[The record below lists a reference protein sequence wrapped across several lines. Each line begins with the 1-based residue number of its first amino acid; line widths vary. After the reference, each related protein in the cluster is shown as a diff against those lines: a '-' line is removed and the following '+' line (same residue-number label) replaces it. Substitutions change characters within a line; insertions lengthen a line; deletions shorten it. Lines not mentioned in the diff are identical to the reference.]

1 MPVPATATKH
11 AQLRYILKDPLGQGG
26 MGVVYRAFD
35 TEVKRDVA
43 LKTLQRSE
51 DLSALEMFRKEC
63 AALAS
68 LNHPF
73 IVDIY
78 DIGELDVGGERRPF
92 FVMPLLR
99 GMTLDKLIYAP
110 SSKLTIARV
119 VEIVGQVCRGLDA
132 AHGAKLIHRDLK
144 PSNIFVLEGDTVKI
158 IDFGVAC
165 MVDQRTTMAIKGTLY
180 YMAPEQLEMK
190 PVTPLSDIFSLGVV
204 CYEAL
209 ARRRPFEG
217 VSREDIARAI
227 LMHLPPPVSDFN
239 PAVNRTMS
247 QVIHKAIAKKPW
259 LRFQSARDFA
269 DALQKALRNE
279 PIEIFDEA
287 RFRPRILRAKKAVEE
302 GQYEFANE
310 ILTELEAESID
321 PEIGTIRRQLDQKL
335 RMERI
340 KQLLEN
346 ARLRFQ
352 EEEYQLALQKVQEIL
367 QLDPE
372 NTDALALKGSI
383 EEKRSE
389 RQVAQWL
396 QLARQHLSN
405 RNFSNAR
412 EALEN
417 VLQIKPKDT
426 DAQRLKAEIDHNE
439 REYLRI
445 EQERRQLRE
454 AAREARQRG
463 DISSAVSKMER
474 VVDLDQLS
482 PDIATPERNA
492 EDQELFK
499 QLRVE
504 YDELKNAY
512 AEARSYVEIHGNLE
526 AAVAICDRYLERY
539 PNDARFNALKI
550 EVEERQRQQLHAYVA
565 KVHQDVEQEQDLDRR
580 VEVLRE
586 ALARYPNEPHFEA
599 SLKSVTRQRDL
610 AASIVARARSLEQQE
625 QYTEAL
631 TQWETLRTIHHRYPG
646 LEYEIERLKQ
656 RRELQGR
663 MQARQR
669 WVERI
674 EQHLGI
680 KEYDAALKT
689 CREALTEFPDD
700 GELGALLKLAQQ
712 GMERRA
718 DGQRL
723 LNDGRQLLDAGK
735 VNEGLQVLRQAYS
748 LDEHNSA
755 IRSALLETLLNQARL
770 LVSENWRAAEDLIQ
784 QALEVDPSSALAKS
798 LHTLTEDRKRSEIVQ
813 QCLTRAREHQ
823 VGEDYGKALGE
834 VERGLL
840 AYPDDTQLLRLQ
852 STLKKSLTE
861 AAQLDKRRR
870 DLDRARELERQAKT
884 VKDPS
889 TAESLFG
896 QTVEVTQL
904 YPGDKDFEKVRDD
917 MQQFIK
923 TMTLETPA
931 VEEPATHAPKPPPAK
946 AEPPKKQAPP
956 QGPGALA
963 KFAAWLAGKWQLGS
977 GLALPRWAALGACL
991 FSVSLVGALI
1001 YNATRTKT
1009 PPPPPGAVKVT
1020 IAATPAGAGVLV
1032 DGKPAG
1038 QEIELQPGS
1047 HTIEASLPGYHPE
1060 KQTIEIPAGGGPQT
1074 VTLALKA
1081 RPAVAQVV
1089 GVGLEKGQVFL
1100 DDNLSGELQDGQL
1113 ALPNLPPGQHVLRL
1127 SGGGGEVKVT
1137 FEVKEGEAP
1146 LIASTPEAK
1155 ATRAV
1160 AVSHFRGQGRLFA
1173 SPAQGKAVLDGQEA
1187 GALAPGGLQ
1196 LPQLPAGIHELT
1208 LEDGKT
1214 QSKFTL
1220 EIGDAPALLLH
1231 TTADRNAGD
1240 LLVVTGEAGVEIFIN
1255 GKKQPRGTR
1264 GDGRIRIP
1272 NLEPKPLT
1280 VTVAKEGYRA
1290 EPAELSITITKGTTS
1305 KAEFKLMPI
1314 PAQPATLE
1322 LSGLPPK
1329 TQVLIDGAVAGEAGG
1344 NGRLSFA
1351 SVQPGPR
1358 RVEWRHPG
1366 FRPREE
1372 NILFEAGKTRSLGGQ
1387 DAAMELETG
1396 TIQFQV
1402 EPAGASLT
1410 ISFDPRY
1417 IHSGRPPSTTQYTA
1431 VPQSLSLPVGT
1442 YNLTFR
1448 AEGHRDDTVSISL
1461 ADRQTLPMKVRLTP
1475 LTKPPVVEKP
1485 KPGGMDE
1492 WENAKWTTADGWQ
1505 VHRGGGLVTYGRQ
1518 NTNGV
1523 FVFTIK
1529 PPGGGAFGIGKDP
1542 PVQWFCAMKDP
1553 GNYLLFRL
1561 DNKNLRVS
1569 EVAGGA
1575 EKPSAANEHGL
1586 DGKKEYELRV
1596 SIQPERVDVSVVE
1609 DGKSR
1614 GLVSRAGADLTRG
1627 KFGFRVGP
1635 NDQVRIKNFRF
1646 IPR

>member
-1 MPVPATATKH
+1 MPGPATATRH

-51 DLSALEMFRKEC
+51 DLSALDMFRKEC

-78 DIGELDVGGERRPF
+78 DIGELDVAGERRPF

-110 SSKLTIARV
+110 SSKLTIERV

-239 PAVNRTMS
+239 PTVSRTMS

-259 LRFQSARDFA
+259 LRFQSAREFA
-269 DALQKALRNE
+269 EALQKALRNE
-279 PIEIFDEA
+279 PIETFDEA
-287 RFRPRILRAKKAVEE
+287 RFRPRIVRAKKAVEE
-302 GQYEFANE
+302 AQYEFANE

-367 QLDPE
+367 HLDPE

-405 RNFSNAR
+405 RNFSHAR

-565 KVHQDVEQEQDLDRR
+565 KVHQVVEQEQDLDRR

-680 KEYDAALKT
+680 KEYDAAMKT
-689 CREALTEFPDD
+689 CREALTEFADD

-712 GMERRA
+712 GTERRA
-718 DGQRL
+718 EGQRL
-723 LNDGRQLLDAGK
+723 LNEGRQLLDAGRL
-735 VNEGLQVLRQAYS
+735 NDGLQVLRQAYS

-755 IRSALLETLLNQARL
+755 IRAALLESLLSQART

-813 QCLTRAREHQ
+813 HCLTQAREFQ
-823 VGEDYGKALGE
+823 VGEDYQKAVSE

-852 STLKKSLTE
+852 STLKKSQVE
-861 AAQLDKRRR
+861 VAQLEKRRR
-870 DLDRARELERQAKT
+870 DLDRARELERQVKT

-896 QTVEVTQL
+896 QTVEVAGL
-904 YPGDKDFEKVRDD
+904 YPGDRDFEKVRDD

-923 TMTLETPA
+923 TMTLESPQAEAPPAPTPA
-931 VEEPATHAPKPPPAK
+931 PATPATQPKAASPN
-946 AEPPKKQAPP
+946 KQAPP
-956 QGPGALA
+956 QGPGSLA
-963 KFAAWLAGKWQLGS
+963 RLAAWMAGKWQVG
-977 GLALPRWAALGACL
+977 GGIALPRWALLGVGL
-991 FSVSLVGALI
+991 VSLSLI
-1001 YNATRTKT
+1001 GVLVSQLTQPAA
-1009 PPPPPGAVKVT
+1009 PPPPGAVKVT
-1020 IAATPAGAGVLV
+1020 IAATPAGAAILV
-1032 DGKPAG
+1032 D
-1038 QEIELQPGS
+1038 
-1047 HTIEASLPGYHPE
+1047 
-1060 KQTIEIPAGGGPQT
+1060 
-1074 VTLALKA
+1074 
-1081 RPAVAQVV
+1081 
-1089 GVGLEKGQVFL
+1089 
-1100 DDNLSGELQDGQL
+1100 
-1113 ALPNLPPGQHVLRL
+1113 
-1127 SGGGGEVKVT
+1127 
-1137 FEVKEGEAP
+1137 
-1146 LIASTPEAK
+1146 
-1155 ATRAV
+1155 
-1160 AVSHFRGQGRLFA
+1160 
-1173 SPAQGKAVLDGQEA
+1173 
-1187 GALAPGGLQ
+1187 
-1196 LPQLPAGIHELT
+1196 
-1208 LEDGKT
+1208 
-1214 QSKFTL
+1214 
-1220 EIGDAPALLLH
+1220 
-1231 TTADRNAGD
+1231 
-1240 LLVVTGEAGVEIFIN
+1240 
-1255 GKKQPRGTR
+1255 
-1264 GDGRIRIP
+1264 
-1272 NLEPKPLT
+1272 
-1280 VTVAKEGYRA
+1280 
-1290 EPAELSITITKGTTS
+1290 
-1305 KAEFKLMPI
+1305 
-1314 PAQPATLE
+1314 
-1322 LSGLPPK
+1322 
-1329 TQVLIDGAVAGEAGG
+1329 
-1344 NGRLSFA
+1344 
-1351 SVQPGPR
+1351 
-1358 RVEWRHPG
+1358 
-1366 FRPREE
+1366 
-1372 NILFEAGKTRSLGGQ
+1372 
-1387 DAAMELETG
+1387 
-1396 TIQFQV
+1396 
-1402 EPAGASLT
+1402 
-1410 ISFDPRY
+1410 
-1417 IHSGRPPSTTQYTA
+1417 
-1431 VPQSLSLPVGT
+1431 
-1442 YNLTFR
+1442 
-1448 AEGHRDDTVSISL
+1448 
-1461 ADRQTLPMKVRLTP
+1461 
-1475 LTKPPVVEKP
+1475 
-1485 KPGGMDE
+1485 
-1492 WENAKWTTADGWQ
+1492 
-1505 VHRGGGLVTYGRQ
+1505 
-1518 NTNGV
+1518 
-1523 FVFTIK
+1523 
-1529 PPGGGAFGIGKDP
+1529 
-1542 PVQWFCAMKDP
+1542 
-1553 GNYLLFRL
+1553 
-1561 DNKNLRVS
+1561 
-1569 EVAGGA
+1569 
-1575 EKPSAANEHGL
+1575 
-1586 DGKKEYELRV
+1586 
-1596 SIQPERVDVSVVE
+1596 
-1609 DGKSR
+1609 
-1614 GLVSRAGADLTRG
+1614 
-1627 KFGFRVGP
+1627 
-1635 NDQVRIKNFRF
+1635 
-1646 IPR
+1646 